1 MTPLNRA
8 LVLHFNNNNTYKYLM
23 TSASRKYKL
32 YKWKKNQCWT
42 KFQTKHCI
50 VFIVKVRWNRLFF
63 SNIRLGWIITNQLR
77 TTGNNHLIERC
88 KKITILYQEINTN
101 FIRLNVKHAQ
111 VVDTM
116 WSIDYTVL
124 VYMKNVC
131 MLTVM
136 HLYFTLLPI
145 NFTIFL

>member
-1 MTPLNRA
+1 
-8 LVLHFNNNNTYKYLM
+8 M
-23 TSASRKYKL
+23 TSASLKL
-32 YKWKKNQCWT
+32 SCIFKEEVGN

-50 VFIVKVRWNRLFF
+50 VFIDKVRWNKLFF
-63 SNIRLGWIITNQLR
+63 SNICLGWIITNQLR

>member
-23 TSASRKYKL
+23 TSASLKL
-32 YKWKKNQCWT
+32 SCIFKEEVGNE
-42 KFQTKHCI
+42 FQTKHCI
-50 VFIVKVRWNRLFF
+50 VFIVKLRWNKLFF
-63 SNIRLGWIITNQLR
+63 SNICLGWIITNQLR

-101 FIRLNVKHAQ
+101 FIRL
-111 VVDTM
+111 
-116 WSIDYTVL
+116 IDYTVL

>member
-1 MTPLNRA
+1 M
-8 LVLHFNNNNTYKYLM
+8 
-23 TSASRKYKL
+23 
-32 YKWKKNQCWT
+32 
-42 KFQTKHCI
+42 
-50 VFIVKVRWNRLFF
+50 
-63 SNIRLGWIITNQLR
+63 ITNQLR

>member
-23 TSASRKYKL
+23 TSASLKL
-32 YKWKKNQCWT
+32 SCIFKEEVGN

-50 VFIVKVRWNRLFF
+50 VFIVKVRWNKLFF
-63 SNIRLGWIITNQLR
+63 SNICLGWIITNQLR